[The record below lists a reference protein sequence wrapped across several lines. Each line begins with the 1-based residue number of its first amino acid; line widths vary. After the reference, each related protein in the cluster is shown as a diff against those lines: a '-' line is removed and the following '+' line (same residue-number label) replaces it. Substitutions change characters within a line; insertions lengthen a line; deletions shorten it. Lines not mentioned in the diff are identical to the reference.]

1 MQIKQLNEPIE
12 VTITEWNTGGI
23 LTRIE
28 VSLCSLSMS
37 LAFSCCPSVSIIT
50 LCTLIVQGLRAFLP
64 KTELMGRVNNFTDL
78 KENVRLALVQKFELV
93 S

>member
-37 LAFSCCPSVSIIT
+37 LACSCCPPVSIIT

-78 KENVRLALVQKFELV
+78 KENVRLALVRKFELV